1 MNNIHFKK
9 LTARNLASIGNQ
21 PITIELDRN
30 PSTLIIGKNGAGKSS
45 LLLDALCFNL
55 YGKPFRSITKG
66 QLVNQKNNRELMT
79 EVSLTRGEQNIIIKR
94 GYKPAIFEIYVDGNL
109 IDQSAKAKDYQA
121 WLEDNILGIDQQAFM
136 QMVIVGRAN
145 YTPFL
150 SLRAADKRAFVERVL
165 ALDIF
170 STMSTIA
177 KDDARQAKAKLSDA
191 ERNLLLANANVEHAK
206 SAYDKLYQ
214 SAMQSVQEKQAI
226 YDQQISEKQKEL
238 DELQESKNLLEE
250 QAIQYDKALHD
261 RLIKA
266 LTDCDARIGQ
276 YQHSIEQSSKQL
288 AFIHHNEQ
296 CPACKQSISDTYK
309 QEMMQSLESS
319 IDDTK
324 ATEVKIREMRE
335 RIYKDE
341 TRQRRYLMAQEFLS
355 HKNKDIAQ
363 VKSSIESLKR
373 QKDACS
379 EMPDISNAQRE
390 VDRAVTAAQSLEA
403 SYNAQAADMRYHD
416 FIIQALRDD
425 GIKAIILKDFVPM
438 LNQVINQ
445 NLAALGLFATIEI
458 DECFNEKIKMRG
470 FEEMAYNQLSE
481 GEKLRLDMAV
491 MLAWRDIARYKANCS
506 TNLLIMDEIFDSS
519 ADAEG
524 TAAFA
529 DLLRSIADLN
539 VFVITHT
546 PEKLSDSF
554 TSSIQLTKQD
564 GFTVIMET
572 K

>member
-177 KDDARQAKAKLSDA
+177 KDDAKQAKAKLSDA

-214 SAMQSVQEKQAI
+214 SAMQSLQEKQAI
-226 YDQQISEKQKEL
+226 YDQQIEEKQKEL
-238 DELQESKNLLEE
+238 DELQESKKLLEE

-261 RLIKA
+261 RLVKA

-363 VKSSIESLKR
+363 VKASIESLKR

-379 EMPDISNAQRE
+379 EMPDISHARRE
-390 VDRAVTAAQSLEA
+390 VDRAETAAQSLEA

-458 DECFNEKIKMRG
+458 DECFDEKIKMRG

>member
-79 EVSLTRGEQNIIIKR
+79 EVSLSRGEQNIIIKR

-109 IDQSAKAKDYQA
+109 IDQSAKAKDYQE

-170 STMSTIA
+170 SSMSTIA
-177 KDDARQAKAKLSDA
+177 KDDAKQAKAKLSDA

-226 YDQQISEKQKEL
+226 YDQQIREKQKEL
-238 DELQESKNLLEE
+238 DELQESKKLLEE

-261 RLIKA
+261 RLVKA

-276 YQHSIEQSSKQL
+276 YHHSIEQSSKQL

-363 VKSSIESLKR
+363 VKASIESLQR

-379 EMPDISNAQRE
+379 EMPDISHAQRE
-390 VDRAVTAAQSLEA
+390 VDRAETAAQSLEA

-458 DECFNEKIKMRG
+458 DECFDEKIKMRG

>member
-177 KDDARQAKAKLSDA
+177 KDDAKQAKAKLSDA

-226 YDQQISEKQKEL
+226 YDQQIEEKQKEL
-238 DELQESKNLLEE
+238 DELQESKKTLEE

-261 RLIKA
+261 RLVKA

-319 IDDTK
+319 IDDMK
-324 ATEVKIREMRE
+324 ATEIKIREMRE

-341 TRQRRYLMAQEFLS
+341 TRQRRYLMAQELLS

-363 VKSSIESLKR
+363 VKASIESLKR

-379 EMPDISNAQRE
+379 EMPDISHAQRE

-458 DECFNEKIKMRG
+458 DECFDEKIKMRG

>member
-121 WLEDNILGIDQQAFM
+121 WLEDNILGINQQAFM

-170 STMSTIA
+170 SSMSTIA
-177 KDDARQAKAKLSDA
+177 KDDAKQAKAKLSDA

-214 SAMQSVQEKQAI
+214 SAMQSLQEKQAI
-226 YDQQISEKQKEL
+226 YDQQIEEKQKEL
-238 DELQESKNLLEE
+238 DELQESKKLLEE

-261 RLIKA
+261 RLVKA

-309 QEMMQSLESS
+309 QEMMQSFEST
-319 IDDTK
+319 INDTK

-363 VKSSIESLKR
+363 VKSSIESLRR

-390 VDRAVTAAQSLEA
+390 VDRAATAAQSLEA

-458 DECFNEKIKMRG
+458 DECFDEKIKMRG

>member
-94 GYKPAIFEIYVDGNL
+94 GYKPAVFEIYVDGIL

-170 STMSTIA
+170 SSMSTIA
-177 KDDARQAKAKLSDA
+177 KDDAKQAKAKLSDA

-226 YDQQISEKQKEL
+226 YDQQIEEKQKEL
-238 DELQESKNLLEE
+238 DELQESKKLLEE

-261 RLIKA
+261 RLVKA

-296 CPACKQSISDTYK
+296 CPACKQSISDAYK

-363 VKSSIESLKR
+363 VKASIESLKR

-379 EMPDISNAQRE
+379 EMPDISHAQRE
-390 VDRAVTAAQSLEA
+390 VDRAETAAQSLEA

-458 DECFNEKIKMRG
+458 DECFDEKIKMRG

>member
-79 EVSLTRGEQNIIIKR
+79 EVSLTKGEQNIIIKR

-170 STMSTIA
+170 SSMSIIA
-177 KDDARQAKAKLSDA
+177 KDDAKQAKAKLSDA

-226 YDQQISEKQKEL
+226 YDQQIGEKQKEL
-238 DELQESKNLLEE
+238 DELQESKKILEE

-261 RLIKA
+261 KLVKA
-266 LTDCDARIGQ
+266 LTDCDARISQ
-276 YQHSIEQSSKQL
+276 YHYSIEQSSKQL
-288 AFIHHNEQ
+288 AFIHQNEQ

-363 VKSSIESLKR
+363 VKASIESLMR
-373 QKDACS
+373 HKDACS
-379 EMPDISNAQRE
+379 EMPDISHAQRE
-390 VDRAVTAAQSLEA
+390 VDRAETAAQSLEA

-458 DECFNEKIKMRG
+458 DECFDEKIKMRG

-481 GEKLRLDMAV
+481 GEKLRLDIAV

>member
-79 EVSLTRGEQNIIIKR
+79 EVSLSRGEQNIIIKR

-170 STMSTIA
+170 SSMSTIA
-177 KDDARQAKAKLSDA
+177 KDDAKQAKTKLSDA

-238 DELQESKNLLEE
+238 DELQESKKALEE

-261 RLIKA
+261 RLVKA

-288 AFIHHNEQ
+288 AFIHQNEQ

-309 QEMMQSLESS
+309 QEMMQSLEST

-335 RIYKDE
+335 RIYNDE

-363 VKSSIESLKR
+363 VKSSIESLHR

-390 VDRAVTAAQSLEA
+390 VDRATTAAQSLEA

-458 DECFNEKIKMRG
+458 DECFDEKIKMRG

>member
-79 EVSLTRGEQNIIIKR
+79 EVSLTRGEQNIVIKR

-170 STMSTIA
+170 SSMSTIA
-177 KDDARQAKAKLSDA
+177 KDDAKQAKAKLSDA

-226 YDQQISEKQKEL
+226 YDQQIEAKQKEL
-238 DELQESKNLLEE
+238 DELQESKKTLEE

-261 RLIKA
+261 RLVKA

-276 YQHSIEQSSKQL
+276 YQHSIEQSNKQL
-288 AFIHHNEQ
+288 AFIHQNEQ

-309 QEMMQSLESS
+309 QEMMQSLESF

-341 TRQRRYLMAQEFLS
+341 TRQRRYLMAQEFLA

-390 VDRAVTAAQSLEA
+390 VDRAATAAQSLEA

-458 DECFNEKIKMRG
+458 DECFDEKIKMRG

>member
-79 EVSLTRGEQNIIIKR
+79 EVSLSRGEQNIIIKR

-170 STMSTIA
+170 SSMSTIA
-177 KDDARQAKAKLSDA
+177 KDDAKQAKTKLSDA

-214 SAMQSVQEKQAI
+214 SAMQSVQEKQDI

-238 DELQESKNLLEE
+238 DELQESKKALEE

-261 RLIKA
+261 RLVKA

-288 AFIHHNEQ
+288 AFIHQNEQ

-309 QEMMQSLESS
+309 QEMMQSLEST

-335 RIYKDE
+335 RIYNDE

-363 VKSSIESLKR
+363 VKSSIESLHR

-390 VDRAVTAAQSLEA
+390 VDRATTAAQSLEA

-458 DECFNEKIKMRG
+458 DECFDEKIKMRG

>member
-1 MNNIHFKK
+1 MNNIHFKS
-9 LTARNLASIGNQ
+9 LTVKNLASIGNQ

-79 EVSLTRGEQNIIIKR
+79 EVSLTRGEQNIVIKR
-94 GYKPAIFEIYVDGNL
+94 GYKPAVFEIYIDGKL

-170 STMSTIA
+170 SAMSALA
-177 KDDARQAKAKLSDA
+177 KDDAKQAKAKLSDA

-226 YDQQISEKQKEL
+226 YDQQIAEKEKEL
-238 DELQESKNLLEE
+238 EELSESKKTLEGM
-250 QAIQYDKALHD
+250 AIKYDKALHD
-261 RLIKA
+261 RLVNA
-266 LTDCDARIGQ
+266 LTDCDDRIGQ
-276 YQHSIEQSSKQL
+276 YRHSIEQSNKQL
-288 AFIHHNEQ
+288 TFIHHNEQ
-296 CPACKQSISDTYK
+296 CPACKQSISPDYK
-309 QEMMQSLESS
+309 QEMIQSLEAS
-319 IDDTK
+319 IHDIEDT
-324 ATEVKIREMRE
+324 ASKIRELRE

-341 TRQRRYLMAQEFLS
+341 TRQRGYLMSKEFLS
-355 HKNKDIAQ
+355 RESDKIAQ
-363 VKSSIESLKR
+363 VEAGIETLKK
-373 QKDACS
+373 QKAVCS
-379 EMPDISNAQRE
+379 MMPDISHAQRE
-390 VDRAVTAAQSLEA
+390 VERAETAAQSLQA
-403 SYNAQAADMRYHD
+403 SYNAQASELHYHD

-445 NLAALGLFATIEI
+445 NLAALGLFASIEI
-458 DECFNEKIKMRG
+458 DECFDEKIKMRG

-529 DLLRSIADLN
+529 DLLRSIAGLN

-554 TSSIQLTKQD
+554 TSSILLTKQD

>member
-170 STMSTIA
+170 SSMSTIA
-177 KDDARQAKAKLSDA
+177 KDDAKQAKTKLSDA

-214 SAMQSVQEKQAI
+214 SAMQSLHEKQAI

-288 AFIHHNEQ
+288 AFIHQNEQ

-363 VKSSIESLKR
+363 VKSSIESLQR

-458 DECFNEKIKMRG
+458 DECFDEKIKMRG

>member
-177 KDDARQAKAKLSDA
+177 KDDAKQAKAKLSDA

-214 SAMQSVQEKQAI
+214 SAMQSLQEKQAI
-226 YDQQISEKQKEL
+226 YDQQIEEKQKEL

-363 VKSSIESLKR
+363 VKASIESLKR

-379 EMPDISNAQRE
+379 EMPDISHAQRE
-390 VDRAVTAAQSLEA
+390 VDRAATAAQSLEA

-458 DECFNEKIKMRG
+458 DECFDEKIKMRG